1 MNLGKKLIAARHAK
15 RMTQAQIAE
24 KLGVTVQAVSQW
36 EKDRTIPGTAN
47 MRKLMGLL
55 DIDLDANMSSLD
67 QGVNIGINVSAPLI
81 KEFPTIFFAEGE
93 QDVTEDDWLDWDE
106 MPFGKPVE
114 RLTINWEPIGNI
126 FAITVKDMS
135 MAPDFIEG
143 DYLIID
149 SGMKVRPGALAF
161 VQTRDPSFDSFLR
174 KVRLTGMSD
183 DGKRVMEIVPL
194 NPDYP
199 TLKGTEGIDFTITG
213 GLREHRRVFKPA

>member
-1 MNLGKKLIAARHAK
+1 MNLGQKLVAARRAK
-15 RMTQAQIAE
+15 QMTQAQIAE
-24 KLGVTVQAVSQW
+24 NLGVTVQAVSQW

-47 MRKLMGLL
+47 MRKLMALL

-81 KEFPTIFFAEGE
+81 KEFPTIFFAEGG
-93 QDVTEDDWLDWDE
+93 QDVAEDDWLDWDE

-149 SGMKVRPGALAF
+149 SGMKVRPGSLAF
-161 VQTRDPSFDSFLR
+161 VQTRGPSFDSFLR
-174 KVRLTGMSD
+174 KIRLTGVSD
-183 DGKRVMEIVPL
+183 DGKRMMDIVPL
-194 NPDYP
+194 NTDYP
-199 TLKGTEGIDFTITG
+199 TLKGVEGVDFTITG
-213 GLREHRRVFKPA
+213 GLREHRRVFKST